1 MKKNFTFYDLLMKRR
16 LLGLI
21 FLLLFCNENFAQ
33 TFCRPIS
40 QTNSRA
46 GVCLGTTEVLNP
58 TFAYDANTSTYA
70 SLTNALGVLCSV
82 QETVKFSQMA
92 KAGDQIVIVYGS
104 NADLLD
110 VGLLSNATIQPSNSV
125 NSTSSTA
132 LALNSPL
139 LNVNA
144 ISGATTGTIK
154 YTLTADS
161 DQVKVEIG
169 GLLSVLTN
177 IRIYDVR
184 LEFAKPTITGGA
196 TQSVCVGQSIALTA
210 TPAAGTTL
218 AWYSSPTST
227 TALSSVNTFTTPAL
241 TTSTTYYI
249 GITRSAGCESDERFP
264 VTINVLDPVLPT
276 ISTVGTS
283 ICSSGATQATTLSV
297 INPVLGTTYSWY
309 SAPTGGVALSTG
321 STYTPTVPTGVTNFY
336 VEASIGSCVTPTR
349 TLVTVTSTPVPGVAT
364 ILTQSVS
371 ILSGQNATLSAST
384 AEAGVTLD
392 WYDVPTGGTKLL
404 GDSNTF
410 TTPIL
415 VATKTYYVE
424 SRTIAGGCVSAT
436 RAPVTVTVLANPLGG
451 CLEAN
456 SQQTTQNGLCLLCS
470 SSAQNNSVDG
480 NSTTASSITL
490 PVGLVNG
497 WIQQTLQFNNPGKT
511 GDFIDVDLELPGGI
525 ADLSL
530 LGAVSLATYN
540 GATYNNDRTFINN
553 ALVTLQL
560 LSGDKFRATITA
572 GANFDRVEV
581 RLGGLVSAL
590 TTLKIYQATHRYKLP
605 SFTGN
610 TTICGGQTTTL
621 TANIVAGETIKWYD
635 ALTGGTLLA
644 STAAYTTPALT
655 ANTTYYVEVTRD
667 GCVNSERNPVT
678 VTVNNPIAPGTVV
691 ASPLNL
697 CSGTSTTITIQSPVA
712 GTVYKWYD
720 ASSGGNLVFT
730 GTVYNTPNL
739 TATTTYYVEAS
750 IASCISATRTPV
762 TVNVNPRPSA
772 PVAVSS
778 PVIIQSGQ
786 DVTLAVVTNP
796 GIKHTWYDVPTGGT
810 FLATNVDSFTP
821 SPALTASKTFYVEAV
836 DLTSDCTSSTRTAIV
851 VTVISGVNNCLLANS
866 QITTKGGTTN
876 CLTCSSSADGNSV
889 DGNNATAATLSI
901 PIGLVTDHIQ
911 QDLTFPT
918 TGQTGDIID
927 VELGIPVG
935 LLDISA
941 LSNVSLQSFNSGVP
955 NGDFSTINNLLNVQ
969 ILSGNRFKASFAAAG
984 TFTSV
989 RVRLNGLATVLSS
1002 LEIYE
1007 ASYRFANAVIT
1018 GNATPICA
1026 GQTASLTASAAGG
1039 DTFVWYDAP
1048 TGGNI
1053 VAVNPTAALSATT
1066 TFYLEATRGGT
1077 CINTVRQAV
1086 TVTVLP
1092 LPTASDI
1099 NITSPVTASCAGG
1112 IVLTPSSPLAGATFK
1127 YYLDASKTQEAT
1139 GTIAGVTYSKDLGT
1153 GALTISGLTAL
1164 NAPYT
1169 YYVSVLNGGICENAS
1184 GFLKEVVVNFPTGT
1198 ALTVTPTLS
1207 GCAKVSLKDAITNF
1221 DTSGNTTYTFF
1232 DAGNNPITDQAASN
1246 ITANGNYFIQ
1256 AQLNGGNCPSVKL
1269 PVAVTV
1275 NPLPTLTVLTNS
1287 VAVTKGS
1294 SVALTATSNGTITWY
1309 DQQGNVLPSNNTG
1322 VLNTVG
1328 VFAYTVVASNG
1339 TCTVS
1344 QTITISVIDPAACD
1358 TLQERVYANTQSSG
1372 TIITGGVTNGPL
1384 AADNDPSTYSTIT
1397 TGLGLLGIGTTW
1409 QNLQW
1414 PTTIAKGT
1422 PVTVKLGL
1430 ENSLLAVAQSISV
1443 VGTKRDGSNNPIDI
1457 GTLQS
1462 VTGSL
1467 LNLLPGQN
1475 SFEYTFVPSNASG
1488 LQDYDGIRVQ
1498 LGSVLSVAQNIN
1510 VYDTYYKREVAQITC
1525 GQGDIEDV
1533 FSGVKDLGIG
1543 ALTATVG
1550 VSNPWNIADKDIAT
1564 YATMFNAVGVLA
1576 ASELTATF
1584 RTPSMV
1590 GDSLRIVISKPGT
1603 VLNLNLL
1610 TGFTIQLYSGNIPVG
1625 GPIAN
1630 TSSLLTLKLLSG
1642 DTMAMTIVAPQTQPY
1657 DKVVITYGGVA
1668 TVLDQL
1674 RVHSVDRTTNTEVIG
1689 ADPDNKIT
1697 VCPGAN
1703 LTLVVPPKPCA
1714 DYAWYDSPTGGNLLA
1729 SGQTYTLPATLAAG
1743 TYKYYIQPIRY
1754 GCPALERGEVTV
1766 TVRATVPAATIT
1778 NVTINGGSATI
1789 ICSESGT
1796 VTLDAVL
1803 SATPVLTNPVYHW
1816 YSFDGTTSQPIPG
1829 QVTSKLIVT
1838 GLLPGTYTYYVGVSS
1853 DEYCETAPADR
1864 KQVTF
1869 TILPSSLVSD
1879 ISINNASICHDTPA
1893 VLTPSSTLTNPVF
1906 SWYLDAN
1913 KTQPI
1918 FSGTIGGVT
1927 YAISGSGVLTAT
1939 GLTPAMSPMIYY
1951 VAVSSDFT
1959 CQNKNG
1965 ELRLVTVLIND
1976 PGTPTS
1982 TTYNQNFCLISN
1994 PTVANLQADQTNVV
2008 WYSAATGGVA
2018 LNPTTALANG
2028 TYYGAIRDVN
2038 GCESS
2043 VRSVVTVIVNDPGTP
2058 VITKTTQDFCLVN
2071 APTFASID
2079 VSPAVAANIVWY
2091 TALTGGTLIPST
2103 TALTTG
2109 VYYAAIKDPT
2119 TLCESNVRLAIT
2131 INVTDPG
2138 TPVITETTQ
2147 NFCLVN
2153 APTFASINVSP
2164 AVAANIV
2171 WYTALTG
2178 GVLIPSTTALTTG
2191 VYYAAIKDPTTLCE
2205 SNVRLAITINVTD
2218 PGTPVITKTTQDF
2231 CLVNA
2236 PTFASID
2243 VSPAVAANIVWYTAL
2258 TGGTLIPSTTAL
2270 TTGVYYAAIKDPTT
2284 LCESNVRLAITINV
2298 TDPGT
2303 PTLVTAGT
2311 QNFCLVNAP
2320 TFASVQFNEANIVW
2334 YTALTGG
2341 TVIPST
2347 TALTSGTYFAVIKD
2361 PTTLCESAVRLA
2373 VVISV
2378 TDPGTPTLVTA
2389 GTQNFCL
2396 VNAPTF
2402 ASVQFN
2408 EANIVW
2414 YTALTGG
2421 TVIPSTTALTSGT
2434 YYAVIK
2440 DPVTNCESAVRLAVV
2455 ISVTDPGTPT
2465 LVTAGTQNFCLVNAP
2480 TFASVQFNEANIVWY
2495 TALTGGTVIPST
2507 TALTSGTYYAV
2518 IKDPVTN
2525 CESAVR
2531 LAVVISVTD
2540 PGTPTLVTAGTQN
2553 FCLVNAPTFASVQF
2567 NEANIVWY
2575 TALTGGTVI
2584 PSTTALTSGTYYAVI
2599 KDPVTNCESAVRLAV
2614 VISVTDPGT
2623 PTLVTAGTQNFCL
2636 VNAPTFASVQ
2646 FNEANIVWY
2655 TALTGGTVIPSTTAL
2670 TSGTYYAVI
2679 KDPVTNCES
2688 AVRLAVVISVTD
2700 PGTPTLVTAGT
2711 QNFCLVNAPTFAS
2724 VQFNEANIVWYTALT
2739 GGTVIPSTTALTS
2752 GTYYAVIKDPVTNCE
2767 SAVRLAVTISVT
2779 DPGTPVIT
2787 ETTQNFCLVNAPT
2800 FASINVSPAVAANI
2814 VWYTALTGGTLIP
2827 STTALTTGVYYA
2839 AIKDPVTLCESAVRL
2854 AITISVTDPGTP
2866 VITETTQNFC
2876 LVNAPT
2882 FASIDVSPAVAA
2894 NIVWYTALTGGTLI
2908 PSTTALTTGVYYA
2921 AIKDPITNCESNVRL
2936 AITISVT
2943 DPGTPTLVT
2952 AGTQNFCL
2960 VNAPTFASVQFN
2972 QANIVW
2978 YTALTGGTV
2987 IPSTTAL
2994 TSGTYYAVIKDPIT
3008 NCESAVRLAVVISV
3022 TDPGTPTLVTAGTQ
3036 NFCLVN
3042 APTFASVQF
3051 NEANIVWYTALTGG
3065 TVIPSTTALTS
3076 GTYYAVIKDPITNC
3090 ESAVRLAV
3098 VISVTD
3104 PGTPTLVT
3112 AGTQNFCLVNA
3123 PTFASVQFN
3132 EANIVWYTALTGG
3145 TVIPSTTALTSGTYY
3160 AVIKDPITNC
3170 ESAVRLAVTISVTDP
3185 GTPVITNTTQ
3195 NFCLVNAPTFAS
3207 IDVSP
3212 AVAANIVWY
3221 TTLTGGVL
3229 IPSTTALTTGV
3240 YYAAIKDP
3248 TTLCE
3253 SAVRLAITINVT
3265 DPGTPVI
3272 TKTTQNF
3279 CLFNAPTFASI
3290 DVSPAVAANIVWY
3303 TALTGGILI
3312 PSTTAL
3318 TSGTYYAAIKDPVTL
3333 CESNVR
3339 LAIVIIVTDPEAPI
3353 ITKTTQDFCLVN
3365 APTFATIDVSP
3376 AVAANIVW
3384 YTALT
3389 GGTVIPSTTALTTG
3403 IYYAAVIDPVSG
3415 CESTERL
3422 PITIN
3427 VTDPGTPTLVTAGTQ
3442 NFCLANAP
3450 TFASVQF
3457 NQANIVWYTAI
3468 TGGTVIAPTTALTSG
3483 TYYAV
3488 IKDPVTNCES
3498 AIRLAVTINVAN
3510 PGTPTLVTA
3519 GTQNFCL
3526 ANTPTFASVQFN
3538 QVNIVWY
3545 TALTGGT
3552 VIPSTT
3558 ALTSGTYYAVI
3569 KDPVSGCESA
3579 VRLAVTIN
3587 VSDPGTPTLV
3597 TAGVQNFCL
3606 VNAPTFASV
3615 QFNQANIVWYTAL
3628 TGGAVIP
3635 STTALISGT
3644 YYAVI
3649 KDPVSGCESAERLA
3663 VTISVTDPGTPT
3675 LVTAGTQNFCLVNAP
3690 TFASVQFNQANI
3702 VWYTAL
3708 TGGTVIAAT
3717 TALTSGTYYAVIK
3730 DPVTNCESAVRLAV
3744 TINVANPGTPTL
3756 VTAGTQTFC
3765 TVNAPTFAS
3774 VQFNQANIVWYTAL
3788 TGGTVIPST
3797 TALTS
3802 GTYYAVIKDPVS
3814 GCESAVRLTVNVN
3827 VIDPGTPTTT
3837 AATQVFC
3844 SGNNPTVAN
3853 IQVNGSNIVW
3863 YTTATGGT
3871 VIAGTTPLVN
3881 GDYYAAIK
3889 DPVSGC
3895 ESSVRLKVTV
3905 TVGISKDPTTTA
3917 ATQNFC
3923 STSAPTFA
3931 NIQVNESNV
3940 AWFSSATGG
3949 TAIPLTTAL
3958 TSGTYYGELTDP
3970 VTGCKSANRLQVVI
3984 TIVTPMA
3991 TPTTNAAT
3999 QNFCSVD
4006 APKVSNIQVNESGV
4020 IWYSTPTG
4028 GTAIPAT
4035 TALATGTYYGV
4046 IASSSG
4052 CENPIRLAV
4061 AVTVNVPLSV
4071 TTPRTTQ
4078 VFCLSAAPTVQDIVV
4093 NEANIV
4099 WYTTAS
4105 GGTPLAANTPLVAA
4119 TYYAAAQGNITNGCG
4134 AVPRL
4139 AVIVTFN
4146 NDALVPITTTDD
4158 TPCVFQGVTYSIA
4171 NGKSNYV
4178 WSVSNGTITSGGG
4191 LNDGSVTIS
4200 WSDIGPGKVEVEYIN
4215 TCNERTTK
4223 SLNVIVAT
4231 CSDLTI
4237 TNTVSNPKPNFGDQI
4252 TFTITVN
4259 NIGQGNFINTIVSD
4273 LLPSGYNLISASAT
4287 AGTYSLLSQ
4296 IWTIPTLNAGQSVVL
4311 TIVAEV
4317 LPGGKYLSVATVE
4330 TSTPLD
4336 VDSSN
4341 NSASVSVEP
4350 ICLTVYNEFTPN
4362 NDGANDLFRID
4373 CIETYPNNELKVYN
4387 RYGSLVYS
4395 KQHYENDWDG
4405 TANVSGVINRGDMLP
4420 TGTYFYVIAIGDGTV
4435 KKGWLSIMR

>member
-1 MKKNFTFYDLLMKRR
+1 MKKNFTFYDLLVKRR
-16 LLGLI
+16 LLGLF
-21 FLLLFCNENFAQ
+21 FLLLLCNKNFAQ

-40 QTNSRA
+40 NTSSRA

-58 TFAYDANTSTYA
+58 TFAYDASTSTYA

-82 QETVKFSQMA
+82 QETVKFGQMA

-110 VGLLSNATIQPSNSV
+110 VGLVANTTIQPSNSV
-125 NSTSSTA
+125 AGTSSTA

-144 ISGATTGTIK
+144 ISGATTATVK
-154 YTLTADS
+154 YTLTADA

-177 IRIYDVR
+177 VRIYDVR
-184 LEFAKPTITGGA
+184 LQFAKPTIAGGA
-196 TQSVCVGQSIALTA
+196 TQSVCLGQSIALSATA
-210 TPAAGTTL
+210 AVGTTL

-227 TALSSVNTFTTPAL
+227 TALSNVNTFTTPAL

-249 GITRSAGCESDERFP
+249 GISRSAGCESDERFP
-264 VTINVLDPVLPT
+264 VTVNVLDPTLPT

-297 INPVLGTTYSWY
+297 INPVLGTTYSWF
-309 SAPTGGVALSTG
+309 SAATGGSALSTG
-321 STYTPTVPTGVTNFY
+321 STYTPTVPTGTTNFY
-336 VEASIGSCVTPTR
+336 VEASIGVCKTATR
-349 TLVTVTSTPVPGVAT
+349 TPVTVTSTPVPGVAT
-364 ILTQSVS
+364 ILTQSVT
-371 ILSGQNATLSAST
+371 IVSGQNATLSAST
-384 AEAGVTLD
+384 SEPGVTLD
-392 WYDVPTGGTKLL
+392 WYDVATGGVRLL
-404 GDSNTF
+404 GDSNNF
-410 TTPIL
+410 TTPVL
-415 VATKTYYVE
+415 VASKTYYVE
-424 SRTIAGGCVSAT
+424 SRNSAGGCVSAT
-436 RAPVTVTVLANPLGG
+436 RAPVTVTVIPAALGG

-480 NSTTASSITL
+480 NSATSSSLTVPI
-490 PVGLVNG
+490 GLVNG
-497 WIQQTLQFNNPGKT
+497 WIQQTLQFNNPGKA
-511 GDFIDVDLELPGGI
+511 GDIIDVDLALPGGI
-525 ADLSL
+525 ADLNL
-530 LGAVSLATYN
+530 LGVVSLATYN
-540 GATYNNDRTFINN
+540 GATYNNDRNFINN
-553 ALVTLQL
+553 ALVSLQL
-560 LSGDKFRATITA
+560 VSGSKFRASFIA
-572 GANFDRVEV
+572 VANFDRIEI

-590 TTLKIYQATHRYKLP
+590 TTLEIYQATHRYKAP
-605 SFTGN
+605 SFTGS

-621 TANIVAGETIKWYD
+621 TADIVVGESVKWYD

-655 ANTTYYVEVTRD
+655 VNTTYYVEVTRN
-667 GCVNSERNPVT
+667 GCVNSERNPVV
-678 VTVNNPIAPGTVV
+678 VTVNNPIAPTPVT
-691 ASPLNL
+691 ASPANL
-697 CSGTSTTITIQSPVA
+697 CGGATTSISIDSPVV

-720 ASSGGNLVFT
+720 ASTGGNLVFT
-730 GTVYNTPNL
+730 GTVFATPNL

-750 IASCISATRTPV
+750 IGTCISSSRTPV
-762 TVNVNPRPSA
+762 TVTVNPRPSA

-778 PVIIQSGQ
+778 HVIIQSGQ
-786 DVTLAVVTNP
+786 DATLAVVSSP
-796 GIKHTWYDVPTGGT
+796 GINHNWYDVPTGGT
-810 FLATNVDSFTP
+810 ALATNVNSYTP
-821 SPALTASKTFYVEAV
+821 SPALTLSKTFYVESV
-836 DLTSDCTSSTRTAIV
+836 DLASDCTSSTRTAIV
-851 VTVISGVNNCLLANS
+851 VTVISGVNSCLLANS

-876 CLTCSSSADGNSV
+876 CLTCSSSGDGNSV
-889 DGNNATAATLSI
+889 DGNSATAATLTI
-901 PIGLVTDHIQ
+901 PLGLVTDHIQ

-989 RVRLNGLATVLSS
+989 RVRLSGLATLLSS

-1007 ASYRFANAVIT
+1007 ASYRFANAVVT
-1018 GNATPICA
+1018 GATAPICA
-1026 GQTASLTASAAGG
+1026 GQTASLSATAAGG
-1039 DTFVWYDAP
+1039 DTFEWYDAP

-1053 VAVNPTAALSATT
+1053 VAVNPTAALTTTT

-1077 CINTVRQAV
+1077 CINTVRQPV

-1092 LPTASDI
+1092 LPTATDI
-1099 NITSPVTASCAGG
+1099 NITTPLTASCSGG
-1112 IVLTPSSPLAGATFK
+1112 IVLTPTSALAGATFK
-1127 YYLDASKTQEAT
+1127 YYLDGNKTQEAT
-1139 GTIAGVTYSKDLGT
+1139 GTISGVTYVKDSGT
-1153 GALTISGLTAL
+1153 GALTITGLTAL
-1164 NAPYT
+1164 NSPYT
-1169 YYVSVLNGGICENAS
+1169 YYVSVFNGGICENANGS
-1184 GFLKEVVVNFPTGT
+1184 LKAVVVNFPTGS
-1198 ALTVTPTLS
+1198 ALTVTPTLA
-1207 GCAKVSLKDAITNF
+1207 GCAKVNLKDAIVSFNPT
-1221 DTSGNTTYTFF
+1221 TTYTFY
-1232 DAGNNPITDQAASN
+1232 DSLNNPITDQAAAN
-1246 ITANGNYFIQ
+1246 ITVNGNYFIQ
-1256 AQLNGGNCPSVKL
+1256 AQANGSDCPSAKES
-1269 PVAVTV
+1269 VAVTI
-1275 NPLPTLTVLTNS
+1275 NPLPTLTG
-1287 VAVTKGS
+1287 VTSSIVVPKGT
-1294 SVALTATSNGTITWY
+1294 SVALVATSNGTITWY
-1309 DQQGNVLPSNNTG
+1309 DQLGNVVPSNNTG
-1322 VLNTVG
+1322 PLNTVG
-1328 VFAYTVVASNG
+1328 VFSYTVVASNG
-1339 TCTVS
+1339 TCTTS
-1344 QTITISVIDPAACD
+1344 QTITISVIDPATCD
-1358 TLQERVYANTQSSG
+1358 PLLERVYATTQLSG
-1372 TIITGGVTNGPL
+1372 SIITGGVSNGPL
-1384 AADNDPSTYSTIT
+1384 AVDGDPSTRSTIT

-1414 PTTIAKGT
+1414 PTTIVKGT
-1422 PVTVKLGL
+1422 PVTVKIGL
-1430 ENSLLAVAQSISV
+1430 ENSLIAVAQNISV

-1457 GTLQS
+1457 GTLQPI
-1462 VTGSL
+1462 TGSL
-1467 LNLLPGQN
+1467 LNLLPGEN
-1475 SFEYTFVPSNASG
+1475 SFEFTFVPSNTSG

-1498 LGSVLSVAQNIN
+1498 LGSVLSVAQNIS
-1510 VYDTYYKREVAQITC
+1510 VYDAYYKKQVTQITC

-1533 FSGVKDLGIG
+1533 FSGVRDLGIG

-1564 YATMFNAVGVLA
+1564 YATMFNAVGLLA
-1576 ASELTATF
+1576 AAELTTTF

-1590 GDSLRIVISKPGT
+1590 GDSLRIVISKPGV

-1610 TGFTIQLYSGNIPVG
+1610 TGFSIQLYSGNIPVG
-1625 GPIAN
+1625 APIEN
-1630 TSSLLTLKLLSG
+1630 TSSLLSLKLLSG

-1657 DKVVITYGGVA
+1657 DKVVITLGGVA
-1668 TVLDQL
+1668 SVLDQL
-1674 RVHSVDRTTNTEVIG
+1674 RVHSIDRVTNTKVIG
-1689 ADPDNKIT
+1689 SDPDNKVT
-1697 VCPGAN
+1697 VCPGTDI
-1703 LTLVVPPKPCA
+1703 TLVVPPKPCA
-1714 DYAWYDSPTGGNLLA
+1714 DYEWYDSPTGGNLVA

-1754 GCPALERGEVTV
+1754 GCAALERGEVTV
-1766 TVRATVPAATIT
+1766 VVRATVPAATIT

-1789 ICSESGT
+1789 ICSETGT

-1816 YSFDGTTSQPIPG
+1816 YSFDGTTSQLIPG

-1838 GLLPGTYTYYVGVSS
+1838 GLVPGTYTYYVGVSS

-1869 TILPSSLVSD
+1869 TILPNSLVTD
-1879 ISINNASICHDTPA
+1879 ISINNASICHDTP
-1893 VLTPSSTLTNPVF
+1893 VTLTPSSTLSNPVF
-1906 SWYLDAN
+1906 AWYLDAN

-1918 FSGTIGGVT
+1918 FTGTIGGVDYT
-1927 YAISGSGVLTAT
+1927 ISGTGALTAT
-1939 GLTPAMSPMIYY
+1939 GLTPAMSPMSYY

-1976 PGTPTS
+1976 PATPTS
-1982 TTYNQNFCLISN
+1982 TPANQSFCLVN
-1994 PTVANLQADQTNVV
+1994 VPTVANLQADQANVV
-2008 WYSAATGGVA
+2008 WYLAATGGTA
-2018 LNPTTALANG
+2018 LDPTTAL
-2028 TYYGAIRDVN
+2028 TTRSYYGAIRDLN

-2043 VRSVVTVIVNDPGTP
+2043 VRSVTAVTV
-2058 VITKTTQDFCLVN
+2058 
-2071 APTFASID
+2071 S
-2079 VSPAVAANIVWY
+2079 
-2091 TALTGGTLIPST
+2091 
-2103 TALTTG
+2103 
-2109 VYYAAIKDPT
+2109 
-2119 TLCESNVRLAIT
+2119 
-2131 INVTDPG
+2131 
-2138 TPVITETTQ
+2138 
-2147 NFCLVN
+2147 
-2153 APTFASINVSP
+2153 
-2164 AVAANIV
+2164 
-2171 WYTALTG
+2171 
-2178 GVLIPSTTALTTG
+2178 
-2191 VYYAAIKDPTTLCE
+2191 
-2205 SNVRLAITINVTD
+2205 
-2218 PGTPVITKTTQDF
+2218 
-2231 CLVNA
+2231 
-2236 PTFASID
+2236 
-2243 VSPAVAANIVWYTAL
+2243 
-2258 TGGTLIPSTTAL
+2258 
-2270 TTGVYYAAIKDPTT
+2270 
-2284 LCESNVRLAITINV
+2284 
-2298 TDPGT
+2298 DPGT

-2347 TALTSGTYFAVIKD
+2347 TALTSGTYYAVIKD
-2361 PTTLCESAVRLA
+2361 PTTTCESAVRLA
-2373 VVISV
+2373 VTISVTDPGTPTLVTAGTQNFCLVNAPTFASVQFNEANIVWYTALTGGTVIPSTAALTSGTYYAVIKDPTTTCESAVRLAVTISV

-2440 DPVTNCESAVRLAVV
+2440 DPTTTCESAVRLGVT

-2518 IKDPVTN
+2518 IKDPTTT

-2531 LAVVISVTD
+2531 LAVTISVTDPGTPTLVTAGTQNFCLVNAPTFASVQFNEANIVWYTALTGGTVIPSTAALTSGTYYAVIKDPTTTCESAVRLAVTISVTD

-2599 KDPVTNCESAVRLAV
+2599 KDPTTTCESAVRLAV
-2614 VISVTDPGT
+2614 TISVTDPGT

-2679 KDPVTNCES
+2679 KDPTTTCES
-2688 AVRLAVVISVTD
+2688 AVRLAVTISVTD

-2752 GTYYAVIKDPVTNCE
+2752 GTYYAVIKDPTTTCE
-2767 SAVRLAVTISVT
+2767 SAVRLAVT
-2779 DPGTPVIT
+2779 
-2787 ETTQNFCLVNAPT
+2787 
-2800 FASINVSPAVAANI
+2800 
-2814 VWYTALTGGTLIP
+2814 
-2827 STTALTTGVYYA
+2827 
-2839 AIKDPVTLCESAVRL
+2839 
-2854 AITISVTDPGTP
+2854 
-2866 VITETTQNFC
+2866 
-2876 LVNAPT
+2876 
-2882 FASIDVSPAVAA
+2882 
-2894 NIVWYTALTGGTLI
+2894 
-2908 PSTTALTTGVYYA
+2908 
-2921 AIKDPITNCESNVRL
+2921 
-2936 AITISVT
+2936 
-2943 DPGTPTLVT
+2943 
-2952 AGTQNFCL
+2952 
-2960 VNAPTFASVQFN
+2960 
-2972 QANIVW
+2972 
-2978 YTALTGGTV
+2978 
-2987 IPSTTAL
+2987 
-2994 TSGTYYAVIKDPIT
+2994 
-3008 NCESAVRLAVVISV
+3008 ISV

-3076 GTYYAVIKDPITNC
+3076 GTYYAVIKDPTTTC

-3098 VISVTD
+3098 IISVTD

-3160 AVIKDPITNC
+3160 AVIKDPTTTC

-3185 GTPVITNTTQ
+3185 GTP
-3195 NFCLVNAPTFAS
+3195 
-3207 IDVSP
+3207 
-3212 AVAANIVWY
+3212 
-3221 TTLTGGVL
+3221 
-3229 IPSTTALTTGV
+3229 
-3240 YYAAIKDP
+3240 
-3248 TTLCE
+3248 
-3253 SAVRLAITINVT
+3253 
-3265 DPGTPVI
+3265 
-3272 TKTTQNF
+3272 
-3279 CLFNAPTFASI
+3279 
-3290 DVSPAVAANIVWY
+3290 
-3303 TALTGGILI
+3303 
-3312 PSTTAL
+3312 
-3318 TSGTYYAAIKDPVTL
+3318 
-3333 CESNVR
+3333 
-3339 LAIVIIVTDPEAPI
+3339 
-3353 ITKTTQDFCLVN
+3353 
-3365 APTFATIDVSP
+3365 
-3376 AVAANIVW
+3376 
-3384 YTALT
+3384 
-3389 GGTVIPSTTALTTG
+3389 
-3403 IYYAAVIDPVSG
+3403 
-3415 CESTERL
+3415 
-3422 PITIN
+3422 
-3427 VTDPGTPTLVTAGTQ
+3427 TLVTAGTQ
-3442 NFCLANAP
+3442 NFCLINAP

-3457 NQANIVWYTAI
+3457 NEA
-3468 TGGTVIAPTTALTSG
+3468 
-3483 TYYAV
+3483 
-3488 IKDPVTNCES
+3488 
-3498 AIRLAVTINVAN
+3498 
-3510 PGTPTLVTA
+3510 
-3519 GTQNFCL
+3519 
-3526 ANTPTFASVQFN
+3526 
-3538 QVNIVWY
+3538 NIVWY

-3569 KDPVSGCESA
+3569 KDPTTTCESA
-3579 VRLAVTIN
+3579 V
-3587 VSDPGTPTLV
+3587 
-3597 TAGVQNFCL
+3597 
-3606 VNAPTFASV
+3606 
-3615 QFNQANIVWYTAL
+3615 
-3628 TGGAVIP
+3628 
-3635 STTALISGT
+3635 
-3644 YYAVI
+3644 
-3649 KDPVSGCESAERLA
+3649 RLA

-3690 TFASVQFNQANI
+3690 TFASVQFNEANI

-3708 TGGTVIAAT
+3708 TGGTVIPST

-3730 DPVTNCESAVRLAV
+3730 DPTTTCESAVRLAV
-3744 TINVANPGTPTL
+3744 TISVTDPGTPVITKTSQDFCLVNAPTFATIDVSPAVAANIVWYTALTGGALIPSTTALTTGTYYAAIKDPTTTCESAVRLAVTISVTDPGTPVITKTSQDFCLVNAPTFATIDVSPAVASNIVWYTALTGGTLIPSTTALTTGTYYAAIKDPITTCESNVRLAINISVTDPGTPVISKTSQDFCLVNAPTFATIDVSPAVAANIVWYTALTGGTLIPSTTALTTGTYYAAIKDPTTTCESNVRLAINISVTDPGTPVITKTTQSFCLINAPTFATIDVSPAVAANIVWYTALTGGILIPSTTALTTGTYYAAIKDPITTCESNVRLAINITVTDPEAPIITNTTQSFCLVNAPTFATIDVSPSVAANIVWYTALTGGILIPSTTALTTGTYYAAEKDPVSGCESTARLAINISVADPGTPTL
-3756 VTAGTQTFC
+3756 VTAGTQNFC
-3765 TVNAPTFAS
+3765 LINAPTFAS

-3802 GTYYAVIKDPVS
+3802 GTYYAVIKDPTTTCESAVRLAVTINVANPGTPTLVTAGTQNFCAVNAPTFASVQFNEANIVWYTALTGGTLIPSTTTLTSGVYYAAIKDPVS
-3814 GCESAVRLTVNVN
+3814 GCESAVRLAVTINVT
-3827 VIDPGTPTTT
+3827 DPGTPTLVTAGTQNFCTVNAPTFASIQTNQSNIVWYTALTGGTVIPSTT
-3837 AATQVFC
+3837 ALTSGTYYAVIKDPVSGCESVTRLAVTINVTDPGTPTLVTAGTQNFCAVNAPTFASIQTNQSNIVWYTALTGGTVIPSTTALTSGTYYAAIKDPVSGCESAVRLAVTISVTDPGTPTLVTAGTQNFCKVNAPTFASIQINQSNIVWYTALTGGTVIPSTTALTSGTYYAVIKDPASGCESATRLAVTINVTDPVTPTTTANTQVFC
-3844 SGNNPTVAN
+3844 SGNNPTVAS

-3871 VIAGTTPLVN
+3871 AVASTTALVN
-3881 GDYYAAIK
+3881 GDYYAVTK
-3889 DPVSGC
+3889 DPVTGC
-3895 ESSVRLKVTV
+3895 ESSIRLKVTV
-3905 TVGISKDPTTTA
+3905 TVGNSNNPTTTA
-3917 ATQNFC
+3917 ASQNFC
-3923 STSAPTFA
+3923 SVSAPTFA
-3931 NIQVNESNV
+3931 SIQVNESNV

-3949 TAIPLTTAL
+3949 TAIPLATAL
-3958 TSGTYYGELTDP
+3958 TSGTYYGEITDP
-3970 VTGCKSANRLQVVI
+3970 ITGCKSAARLAVTI
-3984 TIVTPMA
+3984 TIANPMP
-3991 TPTTNAAT
+3991 TPTTTSAI
-3999 QNFCSVD
+3999 QNFCSVS
-4006 APKVSNIQVNESGV
+4006 AAKVSDIQVNESNV
-4020 IWYSTPTG
+4020 IWYSTATG
-4028 GTAIPAT
+4028 GTAIPST
-4035 TALATGTYYGV
+4035 TALVSGNYYGV
-4046 IASSSG
+4046 IASGSG
-4052 CENPIRLAV
+4052 CENPVRLL
-4061 AVTVNVPLSV
+4061 VTVNVNPPGNV

-4078 VFCLSAAPTVQDIVV
+4078 VFCLSSNPTIQNIVV
-4093 NEANIV
+4093 NESNVV
-4099 WYTTAS
+4099 WYAS
-4105 GGTPLAANTPLVAA
+4105 ALGGTPLAANTPLTAT
-4119 TYYAAAQGNITNGCG
+4119 TYYAGTLNNVTNGCDR
-4134 AVPRL
+4134 AARL
-4139 AVIVTFN
+4139 GVTVAFD

-4178 WSVSNGTITSGGG
+4178 WSVTNGTITSGGG
-4191 LNDGSVTIS
+4191 VNDGSVTIS
-4200 WSDIGPGKVEVEYIN
+4200 WSDIGPGRVVVQYIN
-4215 TCNERTTK
+4215 TCDERTTK
-4223 SLNVIVAT
+4223 SLNVVVAT

-4237 TNTVSNPKPNFGDQI
+4237 TNTVSNSTPNFGDQI
-4252 TFTITVN
+4252 TFKVTVN
-4259 NIGQGNFINTIVSD
+4259 NVGQGNFINTIVSD
-4273 LLPSGYNLISASAT
+4273 LLPSGYNLVSASTT
-4287 AGTYSLLSQ
+4287 AGTYNLLTEL
-4296 IWTIPTLNAGQSVVL
+4296 WTIPTLNAGQSVVL

-4317 LPGGKYLSVATVE
+4317 LPSGKYLSVATVE

-4336 VDSSN
+4336 VDASN
-4341 NSASVSVEP
+4341 NSASVSIEP

>member
-1 MKKNFTFYDLLMKRR
+1 
-16 LLGLI
+16 
-21 FLLLFCNENFAQ
+21 
-33 TFCRPIS
+33 
-40 QTNSRA
+40 
-46 GVCLGTTEVLNP
+46 
-58 TFAYDANTSTYA
+58 
-70 SLTNALGVLCSV
+70 
-82 QETVKFSQMA
+82 
-92 KAGDQIVIVYGS
+92 
-104 NADLLD
+104 
-110 VGLLSNATIQPSNSV
+110 
-125 NSTSSTA
+125 
-132 LALNSPL
+132 
-139 LNVNA
+139 
-144 ISGATTGTIK
+144 
-154 YTLTADS
+154 
-161 DQVKVEIG
+161 
-169 GLLSVLTN
+169 
-177 IRIYDVR
+177 
-184 LEFAKPTITGGA
+184 
-196 TQSVCVGQSIALTA
+196 
-210 TPAAGTTL
+210 
-218 AWYSSPTST
+218 
-227 TALSSVNTFTTPAL
+227 
-241 TTSTTYYI
+241 
-249 GITRSAGCESDERFP
+249 
-264 VTINVLDPVLPT
+264 
-276 ISTVGTS
+276 
-283 ICSSGATQATTLSV
+283 
-297 INPVLGTTYSWY
+297 
-309 SAPTGGVALSTG
+309 
-321 STYTPTVPTGVTNFY
+321 
-336 VEASIGSCVTPTR
+336 
-349 TLVTVTSTPVPGVAT
+349 
-364 ILTQSVS
+364 
-371 ILSGQNATLSAST
+371 
-384 AEAGVTLD
+384 
-392 WYDVPTGGTKLL
+392 
-404 GDSNTF
+404 
-410 TTPIL
+410 
-415 VATKTYYVE
+415 
-424 SRTIAGGCVSAT
+424 
-436 RAPVTVTVLANPLGG
+436 
-451 CLEAN
+451 
-456 SQQTTQNGLCLLCS
+456 
-470 SSAQNNSVDG
+470 
-480 NSTTASSITL
+480 
-490 PVGLVNG
+490 
-497 WIQQTLQFNNPGKT
+497 
-511 GDFIDVDLELPGGI
+511 
-525 ADLSL
+525 
-530 LGAVSLATYN
+530 
-540 GATYNNDRTFINN
+540 
-553 ALVTLQL
+553 
-560 LSGDKFRATITA
+560 
-572 GANFDRVEV
+572 
-581 RLGGLVSAL
+581 
-590 TTLKIYQATHRYKLP
+590 
-605 SFTGN
+605 
-610 TTICGGQTTTL
+610 
-621 TANIVAGETIKWYD
+621 
-635 ALTGGTLLA
+635 
-644 STAAYTTPALT
+644 
-655 ANTTYYVEVTRD
+655 
-667 GCVNSERNPVT
+667 
-678 VTVNNPIAPGTVV
+678 
-691 ASPLNL
+691 
-697 CSGTSTTITIQSPVA
+697 
-712 GTVYKWYD
+712 
-720 ASSGGNLVFT
+720 
-730 GTVYNTPNL
+730 
-739 TATTTYYVEAS
+739 
-750 IASCISATRTPV
+750 
-762 TVNVNPRPSA
+762 
-772 PVAVSS
+772 
-778 PVIIQSGQ
+778 
-786 DVTLAVVTNP
+786 
-796 GIKHTWYDVPTGGT
+796 
-810 FLATNVDSFTP
+810 
-821 SPALTASKTFYVEAV
+821 
-836 DLTSDCTSSTRTAIV
+836 
-851 VTVISGVNNCLLANS
+851 
-866 QITTKGGTTN
+866 
-876 CLTCSSSADGNSV
+876 
-889 DGNNATAATLSI
+889 
-901 PIGLVTDHIQ
+901 
-911 QDLTFPT
+911 
-918 TGQTGDIID
+918 
-927 VELGIPVG
+927 
-935 LLDISA
+935 
-941 LSNVSLQSFNSGVP
+941 
-955 NGDFSTINNLLNVQ
+955 
-969 ILSGNRFKASFAAAG
+969 
-984 TFTSV
+984 
-989 RVRLNGLATVLSS
+989 
-1002 LEIYE
+1002 
-1007 ASYRFANAVIT
+1007 
-1018 GNATPICA
+1018 
-1026 GQTASLTASAAGG
+1026 
-1039 DTFVWYDAP
+1039 
-1048 TGGNI
+1048 
-1053 VAVNPTAALSATT
+1053 
-1066 TFYLEATRGGT
+1066 
-1077 CINTVRQAV
+1077 
-1086 TVTVLP
+1086 
-1092 LPTASDI
+1092 
-1099 NITSPVTASCAGG
+1099 
-1112 IVLTPSSPLAGATFK
+1112 
-1127 YYLDASKTQEAT
+1127 
-1139 GTIAGVTYSKDLGT
+1139 
-1153 GALTISGLTAL
+1153 
-1164 NAPYT
+1164 
-1169 YYVSVLNGGICENAS
+1169 
-1184 GFLKEVVVNFPTGT
+1184 
-1198 ALTVTPTLS
+1198 
-1207 GCAKVSLKDAITNF
+1207 
-1221 DTSGNTTYTFF
+1221 
-1232 DAGNNPITDQAASN
+1232 
-1246 ITANGNYFIQ
+1246 
-1256 AQLNGGNCPSVKL
+1256 
-1269 PVAVTV
+1269 
-1275 NPLPTLTVLTNS
+1275 
-1287 VAVTKGS
+1287 
-1294 SVALTATSNGTITWY
+1294 
-1309 DQQGNVLPSNNTG
+1309 
-1322 VLNTVG
+1322 
-1328 VFAYTVVASNG
+1328 
-1339 TCTVS
+1339 
-1344 QTITISVIDPAACD
+1344 
-1358 TLQERVYANTQSSG
+1358 
-1372 TIITGGVTNGPL
+1372 
-1384 AADNDPSTYSTIT
+1384 
-1397 TGLGLLGIGTTW
+1397 
-1409 QNLQW
+1409 
-1414 PTTIAKGT
+1414 
-1422 PVTVKLGL
+1422 
-1430 ENSLLAVAQSISV
+1430 
-1443 VGTKRDGSNNPIDI
+1443 
-1457 GTLQS
+1457 
-1462 VTGSL
+1462 
-1467 LNLLPGQN
+1467 
-1475 SFEYTFVPSNASG
+1475 
-1488 LQDYDGIRVQ
+1488 
-1498 LGSVLSVAQNIN
+1498 
-1510 VYDTYYKREVAQITC
+1510 
-1525 GQGDIEDV
+1525 
-1533 FSGVKDLGIG
+1533 
-1543 ALTATVG
+1543 
-1550 VSNPWNIADKDIAT
+1550 
-1564 YATMFNAVGVLA
+1564 
-1576 ASELTATF
+1576 
-1584 RTPSMV
+1584 
-1590 GDSLRIVISKPGT
+1590 
-1603 VLNLNLL
+1603 
-1610 TGFTIQLYSGNIPVG
+1610 
-1625 GPIAN
+1625 
-1630 TSSLLTLKLLSG
+1630 
-1642 DTMAMTIVAPQTQPY
+1642 
-1657 DKVVITYGGVA
+1657 
-1668 TVLDQL
+1668 
-1674 RVHSVDRTTNTEVIG
+1674 
-1689 ADPDNKIT
+1689 
-1697 VCPGAN
+1697 
-1703 LTLVVPPKPCA
+1703 
-1714 DYAWYDSPTGGNLLA
+1714 
-1729 SGQTYTLPATLAAG
+1729 
-1743 TYKYYIQPIRY
+1743 
-1754 GCPALERGEVTV
+1754 
-1766 TVRATVPAATIT
+1766 
-1778 NVTINGGSATI
+1778 
-1789 ICSESGT
+1789 
-1796 VTLDAVL
+1796 
-1803 SATPVLTNPVYHW
+1803 
-1816 YSFDGTTSQPIPG
+1816 
-1829 QVTSKLIVT
+1829 
-1838 GLLPGTYTYYVGVSS
+1838 
-1853 DEYCETAPADR
+1853 
-1864 KQVTF
+1864 
-1869 TILPSSLVSD
+1869 
-1879 ISINNASICHDTPA
+1879 
-1893 VLTPSSTLTNPVF
+1893 
-1906 SWYLDAN
+1906 
-1913 KTQPI
+1913 
-1918 FSGTIGGVT
+1918 
-1927 YAISGSGVLTAT
+1927 
-1939 GLTPAMSPMIYY
+1939 
-1951 VAVSSDFT
+1951 
-1959 CQNKNG
+1959 
-1965 ELRLVTVLIND
+1965 
-1976 PGTPTS
+1976 
-1982 TTYNQNFCLISN
+1982 
-1994 PTVANLQADQTNVV
+1994 
-2008 WYSAATGGVA
+2008 
-2018 LNPTTALANG
+2018 
-2028 TYYGAIRDVN
+2028 
-2038 GCESS
+2038 
-2043 VRSVVTVIVNDPGTP
+2043 
-2058 VITKTTQDFCLVN
+2058 
-2071 APTFASID
+2071 
-2079 VSPAVAANIVWY
+2079 
-2091 TALTGGTLIPST
+2091 
-2103 TALTTG
+2103 
-2109 VYYAAIKDPT
+2109 
-2119 TLCESNVRLAIT
+2119 
-2131 INVTDPG
+2131 
-2138 TPVITETTQ
+2138 
-2147 NFCLVN
+2147 
-2153 APTFASINVSP
+2153 
-2164 AVAANIV
+2164 
-2171 WYTALTG
+2171 
-2178 GVLIPSTTALTTG
+2178 
-2191 VYYAAIKDPTTLCE
+2191 
-2205 SNVRLAITINVTD
+2205 
-2218 PGTPVITKTTQDF
+2218 
-2231 CLVNA
+2231 
-2236 PTFASID
+2236 
-2243 VSPAVAANIVWYTAL
+2243 
-2258 TGGTLIPSTTAL
+2258 
-2270 TTGVYYAAIKDPTT
+2270 
-2284 LCESNVRLAITINV
+2284 
-2298 TDPGT
+2298 
-2303 PTLVTAGT
+2303 
-2311 QNFCLVNAP
+2311 
-2320 TFASVQFNEANIVW
+2320 VQFNEANIVW

-2347 TALTSGTYFAVIKD
+2347 TALTSGTYYAVIKD
-2361 PTTLCESAVRLA
+2361 PVTNCESAVRLA

-2421 TVIPSTTALTSGT
+2421 TVIPSTTTLTSGT

-2623 PTLVTAGTQNFCL
+2623 P
-2636 VNAPTFASVQ
+2636 
-2646 FNEANIVWY
+2646 
-2655 TALTGGTVIPSTTAL
+2655 
-2670 TSGTYYAVI
+2670 
-2679 KDPVTNCES
+2679 
-2688 AVRLAVVISVTD
+2688 
-2700 PGTPTLVTAGT
+2700 
-2711 QNFCLVNAPTFAS
+2711 
-2724 VQFNEANIVWYTALT
+2724 
-2739 GGTVIPSTTALTS
+2739 
-2752 GTYYAVIKDPVTNCE
+2752 
-2767 SAVRLAVTISVT
+2767 
-2779 DPGTPVIT
+2779 VIT

-2882 FASIDVSPAVAA
+2882 FASINVSPAVAA

-3098 VISVTD
+3098 TISVTD

-3132 EANIVWYTALTGG
+3132 EANIVWYIALTGG

-3160 AVIKDPITNC
+3160 AVIKDPVTNC

-3185 GTPVITNTTQ
+3185 GTPVITKTTQ

-3212 AVAANIVWY
+3212 AVAANVVWY
-3221 TTLTGGVL
+3221 TTLTGGAL

-3339 LAIVIIVTDPEAPI
+3339 LAIIIIVTDPEAPI
-3353 ITKTTQDFCLVN
+3353 ITKTTQDFCLID

-3389 GGTVIPSTTALTTG
+3389 GGTIIPSTTALTTG

-3457 NQANIVWYTAI
+3457 NQANIVWYTA
-3468 TGGTVIAPTTALTSG
+3468 
-3483 TYYAV
+3483 
-3488 IKDPVTNCES
+3488 
-3498 AIRLAVTINVAN
+3498 
-3510 PGTPTLVTA
+3510 
-3519 GTQNFCL
+3519 
-3526 ANTPTFASVQFN
+3526 
-3538 QVNIVWY
+3538 
-3545 TALTGGT
+3545 
-3552 VIPSTT
+3552 
-3558 ALTSGTYYAVI
+3558 
-3569 KDPVSGCESA
+3569 
-3579 VRLAVTIN
+3579 
-3587 VSDPGTPTLV
+3587 
-3597 TAGVQNFCL
+3597 
-3606 VNAPTFASV
+3606 
-3615 QFNQANIVWYTAL
+3615 
-3628 TGGAVIP
+3628 
-3635 STTALISGT
+3635 
-3644 YYAVI
+3644 
-3649 KDPVSGCESAERLA
+3649 
-3663 VTISVTDPGTPT
+3663 
-3675 LVTAGTQNFCLVNAP
+3675 
-3690 TFASVQFNQANI
+3690 
-3702 VWYTAL
+3702 L
-3708 TGGTVIAAT
+3708 TGGTVIAST

-3827 VIDPGTPTTT
+3827 VIDPGTPTTA

-3871 VIAGTTPLVN
+3871 VVAGTTPLVN

-3905 TVGISKDPTTTA
+3905 TIGISKDPTTTA

-3931 NIQVNESNV
+3931 SIQVNESNV

-4252 TFTITVN
+4252 TFTVTVN

>member
-1 MKKNFTFYDLLMKRR
+1 
-16 LLGLI
+16 
-21 FLLLFCNENFAQ
+21 
-33 TFCRPIS
+33 
-40 QTNSRA
+40 
-46 GVCLGTTEVLNP
+46 
-58 TFAYDANTSTYA
+58 
-70 SLTNALGVLCSV
+70 
-82 QETVKFSQMA
+82 MA
-92 KAGDQIVIVYGS
+92 KAGDQIVIIYGS

-264 VTINVLDPVLPT
+264 VTINVLDPALPT
-276 ISTVGTS
+276 ISTTGTS

-309 SAPTGGVALSTG
+309 STPTGGVALSTG

-336 VEASIGSCVTPTR
+336 VGASIGSCVTPTR
-349 TLVTVTSTPVPGVAT
+349 TQVTVTSTPVPGVAT
-364 ILTQSVS
+364 VLTQSVS

-384 AEAGVTLD
+384 SEPGVTLD

-415 VATKTYYVE
+415 VASKTYYVE
-424 SRTIAGGCVSAT
+424 SRNTAGGCVSAT
-436 RAPVTVTVLANPLGG
+436 RAPVTVTVLVNPLGG

-470 SSAQNNSVDG
+470 SSNQNNSVDG
-480 NSTTASSITL
+480 NSATASSITL
-490 PVGLVNG
+490 PVGLANG
-497 WIQQTLQFNNPGKT
+497 WIQQTLQFNNPGQT

-525 ADLSL
+525 TDLSL

-540 GATYNNDRTFINN
+540 GATYNNDRIFINN

-560 LSGDKFRATITA
+560 LSGNKFRATIKA

-590 TTLKIYQATHRYKLP
+590 TTLSIYQATHRYKLP

-610 TTICGGQTTTL
+610 TAICGGQTTTL
-621 TANIVAGETIKWYD
+621 TANIVVGESIKWYD

-655 ANTTYYVEVTRD
+655 ANTTYYVEVTR
-667 GCVNSERNPVT
+667 GSCVNSERNPVT
-678 VTVNNPIAPGTVV
+678 VTVDNPLAPSTVV
-691 ASPLNL
+691 ASPSNL
-697 CSGTSTTITIQSPVA
+697 CNGTSTTVTIQSPVA

-730 GTVYNTPNL
+730 GTVFNTPNL

-762 TVNVNPRPSA
+762 TVNVNPIPSA
-772 PVAVSS
+772 PVPVVSN
-778 PVIIQSGQ
+778 VIIQSGQ
-786 DVTLAVVTNP
+786 NVTLQVQSVP
-796 GIKHTWYDVPTGGT
+796 GIAVGWHDAPTGGT
-810 FLATNVDSFTP
+810 LLAYNVNSFTP
-821 SPALTASKTFYVEAV
+821 SPALTSSKTFYVEAT
-836 DLTSDCTSSTRTAIV
+836 DLATDCINTTRVPIV

-876 CLTCSSSADGNSV
+876 CLTCSSSADGDSV

-969 ILSGNRFKASFAAAG
+969 ILSGNRFKASFVAAG

-1026 GQTASLTASAAGG
+1026 GQTASLTASATGG

-1053 VAVNPTAALSATT
+1053 VAVNPTAALSTTT

-1127 YYLDASKTQEAT
+1127 YYLDATKTQEAT

-1164 NAPYT
+1164 NTPLT
-1169 YYVSVLNGGICENAS
+1169 YYVSVFNGGICENAA
-1184 GFLKEVVVNFPTGT
+1184 GTLKEVVVNFPTVT

-1232 DAGNNPITDQAASN
+1232 DAGNNPITEQAASN

-1256 AQLNGGNCPSVKL
+1256 AQLNGGNCPSVKQ

-1287 VAVTKGS
+1287 IAVTKGS

-1328 VFAYTVVASNG
+1328 VFAFTVVASNG

-1358 TLQERVYANTQSSG
+1358 TLQERVYANTESSG

-1533 FSGVKDLGIG
+1533 FSGVKDLGVG
-1543 ALTATVG
+1543 ALTSTVG
-1550 VSNPWNIADKDIAT
+1550 VSNPWNIADKDIST

-1590 GDSLRIVISKPGT
+1590 GDSLRIVISKPGI

-1630 TSSLLTLKLLSG
+1630 TSSLLSLRLLSG

-1674 RVHSVDRTTNTEVIG
+1674 RVHSVDRVTNTQVTG

-1697 VCPGAN
+1697 VCPGAD

-1766 TVRATVPAATIT
+1766 TVKATVPAATIT
-1778 NVTINGGSATI
+1778 NVTINGGNNTI

-1829 QVTSKLIVT
+1829 QVTSKLVVT
-1838 GLLPGTYTYYVGVSS
+1838 GLVPGTYTYYVGVSS
-1853 DEYCETAPADR
+1853 DEYCETFPADR

-1869 TILPSSLVSD
+1869 TILPSSLVTD

-1893 VLTPSSTLTNPVF
+1893 VLTPSSTLSNPVF

-1982 TTYNQNFCLISN
+1982 TTYTQNFCLISN

-2028 TYYGAIRDVN
+2028 TYYGAIRDLS

-2043 VRSVVTVIVNDPGTP
+2043 VRSVVTVIINDPGTP

-2178 GVLIPSTTALTTG
+2178 GTLIPSTTALATG

-2218 PGTPVITKTTQDF
+2218 PGTPVITETTQNF

-2284 LCESNVRLAITINV
+2284 LCESNVRLAVTIN
-2298 TDPGT
+2298 
-2303 PTLVTAGT
+2303 
-2311 QNFCLVNAP
+2311 
-2320 TFASVQFNEANIVW
+2320 
-2334 YTALTGG
+2334 
-2341 TVIPST
+2341 
-2347 TALTSGTYFAVIKD
+2347 
-2361 PTTLCESAVRLA
+2361 
-2373 VVISV
+2373 V

-2440 DPVTNCESAVRLAVV
+2440 DPITNCESAVRLAVV

-2599 KDPVTNCESAVRLAV
+2599 KDPITNCESAVRLAV

-2623 PTLVTAGTQNFCL
+2623 P
-2636 VNAPTFASVQ
+2636 
-2646 FNEANIVWY
+2646 
-2655 TALTGGTVIPSTTAL
+2655 
-2670 TSGTYYAVI
+2670 
-2679 KDPVTNCES
+2679 
-2688 AVRLAVVISVTD
+2688 
-2700 PGTPTLVTAGT
+2700 
-2711 QNFCLVNAPTFAS
+2711 
-2724 VQFNEANIVWYTALT
+2724 
-2739 GGTVIPSTTALTS
+2739 
-2752 GTYYAVIKDPVTNCE
+2752 
-2767 SAVRLAVTISVT
+2767 
-2779 DPGTPVIT
+2779 VIT
-2787 ETTQNFCLVNAPT
+2787 ETIQNFCLVNAPT

-2839 AIKDPVTLCESAVRL
+2839 AIKDPITLCESAVRL
-2854 AITISVTDPGTP
+2854 AITINVTDPGTP
-2866 VITETTQNFC
+2866 VIGETTQNFC

-2894 NIVWYTALTGGTLI
+2894 NIIWYTALTGGTLI

-2921 AIKDPITNCESNVRL
+2921 AIKDPTTLCESNVRL
-2936 AITISVT
+2936 AVTINVTDPGTPTLVTAGTQNFCLVNAPTFASVQFNQANIVWYTALTGGTVIPSTTALTSGTYYAVIKDPITNCESTVRLAVVISVTDPGTPTLVTAGTQNFCLANAPTFASVQFNEANIIWYTALTGGTVIPSTTALTSGTYYAVIKDPITNCESAVRLTVVISVTDPGTPTLVTAGTQNFCLANAPTFASVQFNEANIVWYTALTGGTVIPSATALTSGTYYAVIKDPVTNCESAVRLAVVISVT

-3036 NFCLVN
+3036 NFCLAN

-3065 TVIPSTTALTS
+3065 TVIPSATALTS
-3076 GTYYAVIKDPITNC
+3076 GTYYAVIKDPVTNC

-3098 VISVTD
+3098 VIS
-3104 PGTPTLVT
+3104 
-3112 AGTQNFCLVNA
+3112 
-3123 PTFASVQFN
+3123 
-3132 EANIVWYTALTGG
+3132 
-3145 TVIPSTTALTSGTYY
+3145 
-3160 AVIKDPITNC
+3160 
-3170 ESAVRLAVTISVTDP
+3170 
-3185 GTPVITNTTQ
+3185 
-3195 NFCLVNAPTFAS
+3195 
-3207 IDVSP
+3207 
-3212 AVAANIVWY
+3212 
-3221 TTLTGGVL
+3221 
-3229 IPSTTALTTGV
+3229 
-3240 YYAAIKDP
+3240 
-3248 TTLCE
+3248 
-3253 SAVRLAITINVT
+3253 
-3265 DPGTPVI
+3265 
-3272 TKTTQNF
+3272 
-3279 CLFNAPTFASI
+3279 
-3290 DVSPAVAANIVWY
+3290 
-3303 TALTGGILI
+3303 
-3312 PSTTAL
+3312 
-3318 TSGTYYAAIKDPVTL
+3318 
-3333 CESNVR
+3333 
-3339 LAIVIIVTDPEAPI
+3339 
-3353 ITKTTQDFCLVN
+3353 
-3365 APTFATIDVSP
+3365 
-3376 AVAANIVW
+3376 
-3384 YTALT
+3384 
-3389 GGTVIPSTTALTTG
+3389 
-3403 IYYAAVIDPVSG
+3403 
-3415 CESTERL
+3415 
-3422 PITIN
+3422 

-3457 NQANIVWYTAI
+3457 NQANIVWYATLTGGTAI
-3468 TGGTVIAPTTALTSG
+3468 PSTAPLISGTYYAVIKDPVTNCESAVRLAVVINVTDPGTPTLVTAGTQNFCLADAPTFASVQFNEANIVWYTAPTGGTVILSTTALTSG

-3498 AIRLAVTINVAN
+3498 AVRLAVTINVAN

-3538 QVNIVWY
+3538 QANIVWY

-3552 VIPSTT
+3552 VILSTT

-3579 VRLAVTIN
+3579 VRLAVVIN
-3587 VSDPGTPTLV
+3587 
-3597 TAGVQNFCL
+3597 
-3606 VNAPTFASV
+3606 
-3615 QFNQANIVWYTAL
+3615 
-3628 TGGAVIP
+3628 
-3635 STTALISGT
+3635 
-3644 YYAVI
+3644 
-3649 KDPVSGCESAERLA
+3649 
-3663 VTISVTDPGTPT
+3663 VTDPGTPT

-3708 TGGTVIAAT
+3708 TGGTVIASTTALTSGTYYAVIKDPVSGCESAERLAVTISVTDPGTPTLVTAGTQNFCTVNTPTFASVQFNQANIVWYTAITGGTVIPST

-3744 TINVANPGTPTL
+3744 TINVVDPGTPTL

-3863 YTTATGGT
+3863 YTAATGGT
-3871 VIAGTTPLVN
+3871 VVAGTTPLVN

-3917 ATQNFC
+3917 AAQNFC

-3931 NIQVNESNV
+3931 SIQVNESNV

-3958 TSGTYYGELTDP
+3958 TSGTYYGEITDP

-3991 TPTTNAAT
+3991 TPTTNSAT
-3999 QNFCSVD
+3999 QNFCATN

-4020 IWYSTPTG
+4020 SWYSTPTG
-4028 GTAIPAT
+4028 GTAIPAA
-4035 TALATGTYYGV
+4035 TALTTGTYYGV

-4052 CENPIRLAV
+4052 CENPVRLAV
-4061 AVTVNVPLSV
+4061 AVTVNTPLSV

-4093 NEANIV
+4093 NEANVV
-4099 WYTTAS
+4099 WYTASS
-4105 GGTPLAANTPLVAA
+4105 GGTPLAANTPLVAG

-4139 AVIVTFN
+4139 GVTVAFE
-4146 NDALVPITTTDD
+4146 NDALVPIVSTDD
-4158 TPCVFQGVTYSIA
+4158 TPCVFQGVKYSIA

-4191 LNDGSVTIS
+4191 INDGEVTIS
-4200 WSDIGPGKVEVEYIN
+4200 WSDIGPGKIEVEYIN

-4223 SLNVIVAT
+4223 SLNVVVAT
-4231 CSDLTI
+4231 CSDI
-4237 TNTVSNPKPNFGDQI
+4237 TVSNTVDNPTPNYGEEV
-4252 TFTITVN
+4252 TFTIKIN
-4259 NIGQGNFINTIVSD
+4259 NVGQGKFVNVVATDVLSKGLKFMRASTTSGSFDSNTKVWS
-4273 LLPSGYNLISASAT
+4273 
-4287 AGTYSLLSQ
+4287 
-4296 IWTIPTLNAGQSVVL
+4296 IPTIDVGQSTMLSV
-4311 TIVAEV
+4311 TAEV
-4317 LPGGKYLSVATVE
+4317 LSAYDFVEPNPGSGKYMNTATVE
-4330 TSTPLD
+4330 MSTPLD
-4336 VDSSN
+4336 VDAAN
-4341 NSASVSVEP
+4341 NVAIAFVDP

-4420 TGTYFYVIAIGDGTV
+4420 TGTYFYVIELGEGTV